1 MIAILLLK
9 AIAVA
14 AYIDIDTDTN
24 DDGITDIVV
33 ADAVGVAA
41 DSRINCEC
49 VD

>member
-1 MIAILLLK
+1 MIAMLLLK

-24 DDGITDIVV
+24 DDGITDIVGIDV
-33 ADAVGVAA
+33 VGVAA
-41 DSRINCEC
+41 DSRIYREC